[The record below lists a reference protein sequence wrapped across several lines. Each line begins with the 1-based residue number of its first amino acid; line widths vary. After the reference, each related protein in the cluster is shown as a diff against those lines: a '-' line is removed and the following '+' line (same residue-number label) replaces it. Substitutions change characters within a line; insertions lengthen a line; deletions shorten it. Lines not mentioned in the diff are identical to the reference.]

1 MGKIKPFF
9 ITGANAKILLNNKTL
24 AYCTDVSYSVQII
37 HKTPK
42 VLGMYEGT
50 SVEPLGYN
58 VSGSFQIVRYARHAI
73 DDMPGG
79 VSPNPNESGN
89 GAGNWGS
96 AWTGSLGGFAA
107 RNGIGNDG
115 RANEALDPSRFSNST
130 TFDIQIYQK
139 IGVPLFSAPNSNFL
153 LNSSKLSS
161 PSARALLLSAKIFA
175 KLPISSFINT
185 ATDILSGGNPKI
197 IGSNLIGVAN
207 IRNCR
212 ITQADFSLSKKG
224 VAVQRFSF
232 VALYI
237 DEDSFAADFSGTS
250 EHFI

>member
-24 AYCTDVSYSVQII
+24 AYCTDVSYTVQII
-37 HKTPK
+37 HQTPK

-58 VSGSFQIVRYARHAI
+58 VSGSFQVVRYVRHAVESVSTN
-73 DDMPGG
+73 
-79 VSPNPNESGN
+79 VSPNANESGN

-96 AWTGSLGGFAA
+96 VWTGSIGGFAA

-139 IGVPLFSAPNSNFL
+139 ISKPFIKNGD
-153 LNSSKLSS
+153 LN
-161 PSARALLLSAKIFA
+161 RD
-175 KLPISSFINT
+175 ISTILGT
-185 ATDILSGGNPKI
+185 VADIAGGANPKR
-197 IGSNLIGVAN
+197 IGHNLIGVAN

-212 ITQADFSLSKKG
+212 ITQADFSLNKKG
-224 VAVQRFSF
+224 IATQRFNF
-232 VALYI
+232 VALYV
-237 DEDSFAADFSGTS
+237 DEDSFAADFSGTAG
-250 EHFI
+250 HNI